1 MQSLAGLPCS
11 AALLRSSV
19 CPSCS
24 RIGSSAAS
32 SRASQPSQSFQSHS
46 SSGLPCRTWR
56 NLQSDA
62 PRRTRARASGNDEQQ
77 NSAVTTS
84 SEDEKE
90 ELAAKLAAA
99 EAEAEALKRELALRR
114 AGSKDG
120 DLAKLKPA
128 TPEKRIDGTGFRE
141 TMFSVP
147 GQDQKQPGK
156 KWGLTEA
163 ELFLSKGAPTEGMGL
178 QGEAMAEGAE
188 KVVTRRLI
196 GGIGLAVVALGLAS
210 VKLPAI
216 LSRPSKPLFFYL
228 TYILRLK
235 ETLETLEATGSDAKV
250 VEAQLAR
257 AYGSSDE
264 LKDNFLSAAALLE
277 AGDVDRGTKLCY
289 DVFEF
294 LFQANSSKYFDDF
307 GQPTAAQQ
315 AEFLKFSLQ
324 SIQAA
329 RSKIQEFLRLV
340 PADALDAAKLQ
351 LSR

>member
-11 AALLRSSV
+11 AALLRSSI

-24 RIGSSAAS
+24 QIGSNLTS
-32 SRASQPSQSFQSHS
+32 SRASQAHHSGVSF
-46 SSGLPCRTWR
+46 RTWR
-56 NLQSDA
+56 NPHSEA
-62 PRRTRARASGNDEQQ
+62 PRRRAHARASSSDDQQ

-84 SEDEKE
+84 ESEKE

-147 GQDQKQPGK
+147 GQNEKQSSK

-163 ELFLSKGAPTEGMGL
+163 ELFMSKGAPTEGMGL
-178 QGEAMAEGAE
+178 QGEAMEEGAE
-188 KVVTRRLI
+188 KLVTRRLI
-196 GGIGLAVVALGLAS
+196 GGIGLTVVALGLAT

-228 TYILRLK
+228 AYILRLK

-250 VEAQLAR
+250 VESQLAR

-264 LKDNFLSAAALLE
+264 LKDNFLSAAALLDG
-277 AGDVDRGTKLCY
+277 GDVDQATKLSY
-289 DVFEF
+289 DIFEY

-307 GQPTAAQQ
+307 GQPTVAQQ

-340 PADALDAAKLQ
+340 PADALDASKMQ